1 MALTKREI
9 KRRYHDKV
17 YDEAIWIE
25 CACGC
30 GKKTKDLDRYGRP
43 KRYINGH
50 NGRKYDDPTQYKRE
64 WNHRNRPARQE
75 YKKQYH
81 RQRKIKL
88 ILTKGGK
95 CEDCG
100 IEYNGRN
107 ACIFHFHH
115 RNEIEKEFNI
125 GNQVVNKS
133 WERLLAEVKKCEM
146 LCANCHE
153 MRHSEEF

>member
-1 MALTKREI
+1 MPFSSIINPQGVFMALTKREI

-95 CEDCG
+95 CED
-100 IEYNGRN
+100 
-107 ACIFHFHH
+107 
-115 RNEIEKEFNI
+115 
-125 GNQVVNKS
+125 
-133 WERLLAEVKKCEM
+133 W
-146 LCANCHE
+146 
-153 MRHSEEF
+153 

>member
-1 MALTKREI
+1 MALSKREV
-9 KRRYHDKV
+9 KQRYFERAYAKADLV
-17 YDEAIWIE
+17 E

-30 GKKTKDLDRYGRP
+30 RKKIKSTDNYARP
-43 KRYINGH
+43 VSYVNGH

-64 WNHRNRPARQE
+64 WNHRNRPQRME
-75 YKKQYH
+75 YKKLYH
-81 RQRKIKL
+81 RKRKVKL
-88 ILTKGGK
+88 VQLKGGK
-95 CEDCG
+95 CEDCKV
-100 IEYNGRN
+100 EYNGKN

-115 RNEIEKEFNI
+115 RDQSQKEFAL

-133 WERLLAEVKKCEM
+133 WQRLIDELAKCDM

>member
-1 MALTKREI
+1 MVLTKQEAKQIYFDR
-9 KRRYHDKV
+9 V
-17 YDEAIWIE
+17 YEEANWIE

-30 GKKTKDLDRYGRP
+30 GTKIKDYDKYARP
-43 KRYINGH
+43 KKYVSGH

-64 WNHRNRPARQE
+64 WNHRNRPHRRE
-75 YKKQYH
+75 YKKLYH
-81 RQRKIKL
+81 RKRKVKL
-88 ILTKGGK
+88 IEVKGGK

-100 IEYNGRN
+100 IEYNGKN

-115 RNEIEKEFNI
+115 RDESTKEFAL

-133 WERLLAEVKKCEM
+133 WQRLLEELEKCEM